1 MQEIILASSSPRRK
15 QLLQQIGL
23 QFIAVPAEIDE
34 GSIKDSSVP
43 ELVKQ
48 LARLKAEQVGR
59 GKQQAIIIAAD
70 TMVVLNEFLMGKPVN
85 REDAFNKLS
94 LLSGRPHQVVTG
106 LCVLDCARQN
116 YETAVEVTDVF
127 FRTLRPAEINGYLDY
142 GEWVD
147 KAGGYGIQGKGALL
161 IEKIEGCYFN
171 VVGLP
176 LSRLYLM
183 LGKQGVNLLGGVTPN
198 GLPGW
203 NQEHADGDASPGK
216 VACPR
221 RNKSV

>member
-1 MQEIILASSSPRRK
+1 MQEIILASSSPRRQ

-23 QFIAVPAEIDE
+23 QFITVPAEIDE
-34 GSIKDSSVP
+34 GSIKYSSVP

-70 TMVVLNEFLMGKPVN
+70 TLVVLNEFWMGKPVN
-85 REDAFNKLS
+85 RADAFNKLS
-94 LLSGRPHQVVTG
+94 LLSGRHHQVVTG

-183 LGKQGVNLLGGVTPN
+183 LGKQGVHLLGGGN
-198 GLPGW
+198 
-203 NQEHADGDASPGK
+203 A
-216 VACPR
+216 
-221 RNKSV
+221 